1 VNHTFHPQARSHPPL
16 QAAGAGFVAA
26 PHHKA
31 PLGLRTVAI
40 FELVKGLVVL
50 VAGLGLLTL
59 VHRDAQQIAEEI
71 VKHLHLNPAREF
83 PRIFIDTA
91 SQLTDARLWFYSLA
105 ALLYAAVRFVE
116 AFGLWHERPWAEW
129 FAVISAGLYLPVE
142 IYHLI
147 DKPGLISLTIPLINI
162 GIVAYLA
169 FLLANNSKSRTSPAP
184 GI

>member
-1 VNHTFHPQARSHPPL
+1 MNHTFNHQTRTPAALH
-16 QAAGAGFVAA
+16 AAGAGFVVTS
-26 PHHKA
+26 HHKA
-31 PLGLRTVAI
+31 PLGLRTVAA

-71 VKHLHLNPAREF
+71 VKHLHLNPAHEF

-91 SQLTDARLWFYSLA
+91 SRLTDARLWFYSLA

-142 IYHLI
+142 VYHLI
-147 DKPGLISLTIPLINI
+147 DRPGLISVAIPLINL

>member
-1 VNHTFHPQARSHPPL
+1 MNHTLHPHARPGPAL

-26 PHHKA
+26 SHHQA
-31 PLGLRTVAI
+31 PLGLRTVAV

-91 SQLTDARLWFYSLA
+91 SRLTDARHWFYSLA

-142 IYHLI
+142 VYRLI
-147 DKPGLISLTIPLINI
+147 DQPGLISLAIPLINV

-169 FLLANNSKSRTSPAP
+169 FLLTQNSKSRTSPAP